1 MHINRRKLEFIYL
14 YLVLLV
20 TGCVS
25 TEPDRLRGCY
35 SINDFYSS
43 DTDGAAEGF
52 NIQLEES
59 TSWIGNY
66 KFSDGPDGKY
76 VKFWFERNHVTES
89 DSDRARVQLNMYSL
103 ADVKDF
109 YINTSFSLDPSLSNY
124 MEEGDAFEWLNLF
137 ELWLEPGWSDTLY
150 PAKVHLRIVK
160 NSDDNHFSP
169 VISAQ
174 YKDSTDN
181 KWYSLWEKNINFRV
195 FPSETY
201 HFKLYLSV
209 SPVQTINATI
219 SDTISE
225 HIASI
230 VIEDKF
236 THPDYRGI
244 DTVYWGVNPIK
255 LYTGESLLNRLDEND
270 ASLAIIYSDF
280 DFCAL

>member
-1 MHINRRKLEFIYL
+1 MLLNRRKFEFLYL

-25 TEPDRLRGCY
+25 TESDRLRGCY

-43 DTDGAAEGF
+43 DTDGTVEGF

-59 TSWIGNY
+59 TSWIGDY
-66 KFSDGPDGKY
+66 KFFDDPDGKY
-76 VKFWFERNHVTES
+76 VKFWFQRSSVTES

-124 MEEGDAFEWLNLF
+124 MNEGDAFEWLNLF
-137 ELWLEPGWSDTLY
+137 ELWVEPGWSDTLY

-160 NSDDNHFSP
+160 NSDESFFSP

-174 YKDSTDN
+174 YKDSADN
-181 KWYSLWEKNINFRV
+181 KWYSLWEKYFNIRI
-195 FPSETY
+195 FPSEIY

-209 SPVQTINATI
+209 SPVQTIHTTV
-219 SDTISE
+219 SDTSYE
-225 HIASI
+225 NIASI
-230 VIEDKF
+230 DIKDKF
-236 THPDYRGI
+236 THPNYQGLDA
-244 DTVYWGVNPIK
+244 VYWGVNPIK

-270 ASLAIIYSDF
+270 ASLSIIYSDF